1 MRQSDFVG
9 RDRTLGRR
17 RSFVVW
23 TVLGLTLGL
32 RTVPSDATVFELP
45 TDGSAIVGAD
55 TVITTHYQDTLLDI
69 ARKYSLG
76 YDEIIR
82 ANPGVDMWLPGEGT
96 RILLPGRRILPPGA
110 GFPSW
115 GPPDFLSWVPP

>member
-82 ANPGVDMWLPGEGT
+82 ANPGVDMWLPGEHRQVGSQHT
-96 RILLPGRRILPPGA
+96 AGA
-110 GFPSW
+110 NPRHR
-115 GPPDFLSWVPP
+115 